1 MAASDKAS
9 TISTALWSFPAAV
22 ILVGLFAL
30 AVPYVVGNYYVSVA
44 LTLCMWI
51 ALTQSWTIL
60 SGMAGYISL
69 GHVLFYGLGGYVSVL
84 AWKTLPLW
92 ISIPLA
98 GVVAGLFALIIG
110 APVLRVRGPY
120 FVILTFGIAE
130 LVKFIVINVESTIAQ
145 AGRLMFGVPPVTTLF
160 YIMLA
165 LAVAASLMAWGVRRS
180 RLGAGL
186 IAIREDE
193 PAAETVGV
201 PVARYKVYAYVLS
214 AIIPGMVGAVMG
226 LRLTYVEVLQLFN
239 PIVSFTIVTMAI
251 IGGSDDA
258 RGPILGAGFLM
269 ILSEL
274 LWSSLPQLYMVVL
287 GVLLVTF
294 VLFAPNGIVGLIT
307 RRKGD
312 PGEAGP

>member
-1 MAASDKAS
+1 MTAAPSAKAPGS
-9 TISTALWSFPAAV
+9 TLQWRFPAMVLLVSLAAV
-22 ILVGLFAL
+22 AVPQLVGS
-30 AVPYVVGNYYVSVA
+30 YYVSVA

-69 GHVLFYGLGGYVSVL
+69 GQVVFYGLGGYVAVVT
-84 AWKTLPLW
+84 WKLLPLW
-92 ISIPLA
+92 ASIPLA
-98 GVVAGLFALIIG
+98 GIVAGAFAAIIG

-145 AGRLMFGVPPVTTLF
+145 AGRLMFGAPSIPTLF
-160 YIMLA
+160 YVMLG
-165 LAVAASLMAWGVRRS
+165 LAAAATLLAWTVRRS

-193 PAAETVGV
+193 PAAETIGV
-201 PVARYKVYAYVLS
+201 PVVRFKVYAFVLS
-214 AIIPGMVGAVMG
+214 AVIPGMVGAVMG

-239 PIVSFTIVTMAI
+239 PIISFTVVTMAI

-258 RGPILGAGFLM
+258 RGPILGAVFLVT
-269 ILSEL
+269 LSEF

-287 GVLLVTF
+287 GVLLVCF
-294 VLFAPNGIVGLIT
+294 VLFAPNGIVGLLT
-307 RRKGD
+307 RRRHAV
-312 PGEAGP
+312 P

>member
-1 MAASDKAS
+1 MTTDTERGGQGSVWA
-9 TISTALWSFPAAV
+9 FPASVLAV
-22 ILVGLFAL
+22 GALAIAVPQLVGS
-30 AVPYVVGNYYVSVA
+30 YYVSVA

-60 SGMAGYISL
+60 SGLTGYISL
-69 GHVLFYGLGGYVSVL
+69 GHVLFYGLGGYVSVV
-84 AWKTLPLW
+84 AWQTLPLW

-98 GVVAGLFALIIG
+98 GLAAGVFAAVIG

-130 LVKFIVINVESTIAQ
+130 LVKFIVINVEASVAQ
-145 AGRLMFGVPPVTTLF
+145 AGRLMFGTPPIPTLF
-160 YIMLA
+160 YVTLG
-165 LAVAASLMAWGVRRS
+165 LAVAATLLAWAVRRS

-193 PAAETVGV
+193 PAAETIGV
-201 PVARYKVYAYVLS
+201 PVVRYKIYAYVLS

-239 PIVSFTIVTMAI
+239 PIISFTIVTMAI

-258 RGPILGAGFLM
+258 RGPLLGAAFLVA
-269 ILSEL
+269 LSEF
-274 LWSSLPQLYMVVL
+274 LWSSLPQLYMIVL
-287 GVLLVTF
+287 GVLLVLF
-294 VLFAPNGIVGLIT
+294 VLFAPNGIVGLLKGLG
-307 RRKGD
+307 RRS
-312 PGEAGP
+312 

>member
-1 MAASDKAS
+1 MVARGNSPTVSAA
-9 TISTALWSFPAAV
+9 LLSFPAAV
-22 ILVGLFAL
+22 IVVGLFAL
-30 AVPYVVGNYYVSVA
+30 AVPYLVGNYYVSVA

-51 ALTQSWTIL
+51 ALTQSWAIL

-92 ISIPLA
+92 VSIPMA
-98 GVVAGLFALIIG
+98 GVVTGLFALIIG

-130 LVKFIVINVESTIAQ
+130 LVKYIVINVESTIAQ
-145 AGRLMFGVPPVTTLF
+145 AGRLMFGAPPVATLF
-160 YIMLA
+160 YVMLA
-165 LAVAASLMAWGVRRS
+165 LAVAASLLTWGIRRS

-193 PAAETVGV
+193 PAAETIGV
-201 PVARYKVYAYVLS
+201 PVVRYKVYAYVLS

-239 PIVSFTIVTMAI
+239 PVVSFTIVTMAI

-258 RGPILGAGFLM
+258 RGPVLGAGFLM
-269 ILSEL
+269 ILSEF
-274 LWSSLPQLYMVVL
+274 LWSSLPQLYMIVL
-287 GVLLVTF
+287 GILLVTF
-294 VLFAPNGIVGLIT
+294 VLFAPNGMVGLFT
-307 RRKGD
+307 RRK
-312 PGEAGP
+312 AGP

>member
-1 MAASDKAS
+1 MTGADLATRSPSA
-9 TISTALWSFPAAV
+9 TRWRFPGVV
-22 ILVGLFAL
+22 IVAGAIAI
-30 AVPYVVGNYYVSVA
+30 AVPQFVGSYYVSVA

-69 GHVLFYGLGGYVSVL
+69 GHVVFYGLGGYVSVVTWTL
-84 AWKTLPLW
+84 LPLW

-98 GVVAGLFALIIG
+98 GLVTGLFAAIIG

-130 LVKFIVINVESTIAQ
+130 LVKFVVINLESTIAQ
-145 AGRLMFGVPPVTTLF
+145 AGRLMFGTPSIPILF
-160 YIMLA
+160 YITLG
-165 LAVAASLMAWGVRRS
+165 LAVAATLLAWAVRRS

-193 PAAETVGV
+193 PAAETIGV
-201 PVARYKVYAYVLS
+201 PVVRYKVYAYILS
-214 AIIPGMVGAVMG
+214 AVIPGMVGAVMG

-239 PIVSFTIVTMAI
+239 PIISFTIVTMAI

-258 RGPILGAGFLM
+258 RGPILGAVFLVA
-269 ILSEL
+269 LSEL

-287 GVLLVTF
+287 GVLLVCF
-294 VLFAPNGIVGLIT
+294 VLFAPNGIVGVLT
-307 RRKGD
+307 RRR
-312 PGEAGP
+312 PAAS

>member
-1 MAASDKAS
+1 MTGAQATTGVGGA
-9 TISTALWSFPAAV
+9 TPWHFPASV
-22 ILVGLFAL
+22 VLVGLAAI
-30 AVPYVVGNYYVSVA
+30 AVPQLVGSYYVSVA

-69 GHVLFYGLGGYVSVL
+69 GHVVFYGIGGYVSVV
-84 AWKTLPLW
+84 AWQHLPIW
-92 ISIPLA
+92 VSIPLA
-98 GVVAGLFALIIG
+98 GLAAGAFAAIIG

-130 LVKFIVINVESTIAQ
+130 LIKYIVINLEATIAQ
-145 AGRLMFGVPPVTTLF
+145 AGRLMFGTPPIPTLF
-160 YIMLA
+160 YIMLG
-165 LAVAASLMAWGVRRS
+165 LAVAATLLAWSVRRS

-193 PAAETVGV
+193 PAAETIGV
-201 PVARYKVYAYVLS
+201 PVVRYKVYAYILS
-214 AIIPGMVGAVMG
+214 AVIPGMVGAVMG

-239 PIVSFTIVTMAI
+239 PVVSFTIVTMAI

-258 RGPILGAGFLM
+258 RGPILGAVFLM
-269 ILSEL
+269 TLSEL

-287 GVLLVTF
+287 GLLLVLF
-294 VLFAPNGIVGLIT
+294 VLFAPNGIVGLLT
-307 RRKGD
+307 RR
-312 PGEAGP
+312 PASTA

>member
-1 MAASDKAS
+1 MAADAGQGGQRSVWA
-9 TISTALWSFPAAV
+9 FPAAV
-22 ILVGLFAL
+22 LAAGALAIAVPQLVGS
-30 AVPYVVGNYYVSVA
+30 YYVSVA

-60 SGMAGYISL
+60 SGLTGYISL
-69 GHVLFYGLGGYVSVL
+69 GHVLFYGLGGYVSVV
-84 AWKTLPLW
+84 AWQTLPLW

-98 GVVAGLFALIIG
+98 GLVAGLFAALIG

-130 LVKFIVINVESTIAQ
+130 LVKFIVINVEASVAQ
-145 AGRLMFGVPPVTTLF
+145 AGRLMFGTPPIPSLF
-160 YIMLA
+160 YVMLG
-165 LAVAASLMAWGVRRS
+165 LAVAATLLAWAVRRS

-193 PAAETVGV
+193 PAAETIGV
-201 PVARYKVYAYVLS
+201 PVVRYKIYAYVLS
-214 AIIPGMVGAVMG
+214 AVIPGMVGAVMG

-258 RGPILGAGFLM
+258 RGPLLGAAFLVA
-269 ILSEL
+269 LSEF
-274 LWSSLPQLYMVVL
+274 LWSSLPQLYMIVL
-287 GVLLVTF
+287 GVLLVLF
-294 VLFAPNGIVGLIT
+294 VLFAPNGIVGLLKGLG
-307 RRKGD
+307 RRS
-312 PGEAGP
+312 

>member
-1 MAASDKAS
+1 MVTRGNTATVSAA
-9 TISTALWSFPAAV
+9 LLSFPAAV
-22 ILVGLFAL
+22 IVVGLFAL
-30 AVPYVVGNYYVSVA
+30 AVPYLVGNYYVSVA

-51 ALTQSWTIL
+51 ALTQSWAIL

-92 ISIPLA
+92 VSIPMA
-98 GVVAGLFALIIG
+98 GVVTGLFALIIG

-120 FVILTFGIAE
+120 YVILTIGIAE
-130 LVKFIVINVESTIAQ
+130 LVKYIEINVESTIAQ
-145 AGRLMFGVPPVTTLF
+145 AGRLMFGAPPVATLF
-160 YIMLA
+160 YVMLA
-165 LAVAASLMAWGVRRS
+165 LAVAASLLTWGIRRS

-193 PAAETVGV
+193 PAAETIGV
-201 PVARYKVYAYVLS
+201 PVVRYKVYAYVLS

-239 PIVSFTIVTMAI
+239 PVVSFTIVTMAI

-258 RGPILGAGFLM
+258 RGPVLGAGFLM
-269 ILSEL
+269 ILSEF
-274 LWSSLPQLYMVVL
+274 LWSSLPQLYMIVL
-287 GVLLVTF
+287 GILLVTF
-294 VLFAPNGIVGLIT
+294 VLFAANGMVGLFT
-307 RRKGD
+307 RRKAA
-312 PGEAGP
+312 P